1 MNPPADETATGTST
15 PTSSSTPRRPG
26 KRTAEEM
33 ALDLINNRPKV
44 KRIVKLVSVFYEGK
58 MLELDLNE
66 TTVPR
71 GLIQWLR
78 HLCSL
83 IDEVTEGGFP
93 KEWKVDD
100 DPKNVLGPY
109 THDELVELVDM
120 YNLVA
125 KPFAGAWAG
134 SYNTGNLGDW
144 GNPHCTS
151 EIAGSIVQLAIEMGI
166 PKVEDLNNCYRAWSS
181 ENHILE
187 LISMTPMRLSMPPM
201 RHVKKSS
208 IMLFQVY
215 GETNLNQM
223 ASILDEVGVTNKDV
237 FIDLGCGIGQLVF
250 FTAAYAQCKKSYGI
264 ELNPFPYQLG
274 ANVQSIFTK
283 LMKNFGKRFGKNEI
297 LEGDLMNVV
306 FRAKISEATVI
317 FINNLLFDAE
327 FMWRLKTEILQYL
340 DEGVKIITTKPLGD
354 PKKINVTDRRIGDLS
369 AISETVYLK
378 SLQGGV
384 SWTDKPCRFYL
395 TTINRMK
402 LMNYF
407 KQKRVMETEMSSK
420 KKKPTKRNRSN
431 DSATSSLDESTLSI
445 PPTTDEPIQ
454 KRHAGRPKLPKAI
467 PDVLDADTPSKSRGR
482 PKQISESSKSS
493 SRRRSSDDE
502 DYKPPSSSIR
512 RKPARRSSVLQ
523 PKQEPL
529 DYTEMPLLVKEEIL
543 DDVKNEDVSD
553 VMERM
558 LEQVVKMV

>member
-1 MNPPADETATGTST
+1 MNPPAEDTATGTST
-15 PTSSSTPRRPG
+15 PTSSSTPRRSG
-26 KRTAEEM
+26 KRTPEEM
-33 ALDLINNRPKV
+33 ALDLINNRPKI

-58 MLELDLNE
+58 VLELDLNE

-78 HLCSL
+78 HLHDL
-83 IDEVTEGGFP
+83 IGEVTDGGFP
-93 KEWKVDD
+93 KEWKIDD
-100 DPKNVLGPY
+100 DLKNVQGPY
-109 THDELVELVDM
+109 TQDELVELVEM
-120 YNLVA
+120 YNTVA
-125 KPFAGAWAG
+125 KPFAAAWAG
-134 SYNTGNLGDW
+134 SYNTGNLKDW
-144 GNPHCTS
+144 GNPHCTD
-151 EIAGSIVQLAIEMGI
+151 EIAGSIVHLALDMGI

-181 ENHILE
+181 E
-187 LISMTPMRLSMPPM
+187 
-201 RHVKKSS
+201 
-208 IMLFQVY
+208 VY

-223 ASILDEVGVTNKDV
+223 ASILDEVGVGMKDV

-250 FTAAYAQCKKSYGI
+250 FTSAYAQCKKSYGI

-274 ANVQSIFTK
+274 ANVQLIFRK
-283 LMKNFGKRFGKNEI
+283 LMKNFGKRFGKHEI
-297 LEGDLMNVV
+297 LEGDIMNVE
-306 FRAKISEATVI
+306 FREKIKESTVI

-327 FMWRLKTEILQYL
+327 FMWRLKTEILQHL

-354 PKKINVTDRRIGDLS
+354 PKKINVTDRRIG

-378 SLQGGV
+378 SLPGGV

-402 LMNYF
+402 LVNYF

-420 KKKPTKRNRSN
+420 KKKPTKRNRSH
-431 DSATSSLDESTLSI
+431 DSENSSFDESTLPI
-445 PPTTDEPIQ
+445 QPTSDEPNQ
-454 KRHAGRPKLPKAI
+454 KRHTGRDPKMPRAI
-467 PDVLDADTPSKSRGR
+467 PDVFDATPSKGRGR
-482 PKQISESSKSS
+482 PKKIPEPSTSS

-502 DYKPPSSSIR
+502 DYKPSSSSIR
-512 RKPARRSSVLQ
+512 HRSARRSSVLK

-529 DYTEMPLLVKEEIL
+529 DYADMPLLVKEEIP
-543 DDVKNEDVSD
+543 DDVDDVSD